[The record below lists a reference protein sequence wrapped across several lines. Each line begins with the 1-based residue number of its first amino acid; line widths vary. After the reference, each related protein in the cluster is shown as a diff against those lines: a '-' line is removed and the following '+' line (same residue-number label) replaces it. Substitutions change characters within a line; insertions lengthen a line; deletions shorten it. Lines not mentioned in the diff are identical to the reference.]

1 MGLHGPW
8 HHVRHQQQSLEYLRQ
23 GRPPLGPTLR
33 WGWALLRPHRKPLLW
48 GLVTVVAGVAAGLV
62 PPLLLKVL
70 VDDAI
75 PHGRVGAIVLLALG
89 MLLVPA
95 AGGLVAM
102 GQNYLNAVLTQGV
115 VHDVRNRLYR
125 HAAEL
130 GLEVF
135 TATPAGEMHSRL
147 INDAGALQTVLNQA
161 LLGLVAN
168 LLTVGL
174 TLVTMVALDWRL
186 ALLAAG
192 ALPAFAVPVLYFGR
206 RRYDAVQETQEA
218 LARMT
223 AILEETLSL
232 SGALVVKSFGME
244 QAEAERFARV
254 NGALRA
260 AQIRQA
266 LVGQWMTYA
275 IQVLTALG
283 PAVLYGYGGYLV
295 VRHQVQLG
303 TVVAFAAYLSRL
315 YAPASGLAGANATVL
330 GGLALLDRLRA
341 FLETPVRVRWA
352 EPGLAVRPAADMPAL
367 AFDHVWFAYREAEW
381 VLSDVSFEARP
392 GQLVALVGP
401 SGAGKSTLLA
411 LAARFYDPDRGA
423 VRVFG
428 TDLTRVDRGAF
439 RRAVA
444 VVTQDLFLFHA
455 TLRANLTYGH
465 PGVSPDALEA
475 AIEAAQLRD
484 VVARLPEGLET
495 VVGERGWRLSGGEK
509 QRVAI
514 ARAILHDP
522 QILLLDEATSAL
534 DSHAERLIQA
544 ALARLFRG
552 RTVLAI
558 AHRLSTILAADLIL
572 VVDRGRIVDRGTH
585 TELLARGGLYRRLY
599 EEQFGRAARGP
610 RVAREV
616 ASWTSPTAGR

>member
-1 MGLHGPW
+1 MGIHGPW
-8 HHVRHQQQSLEYLRQ
+8 HHVRHQQQSLEYLRR
-23 GRPPLGPTLR
+23 GRPPIGPTLR
-33 WGWALLRPHRKPLLW
+33 WGWSLLRPHRRPLVL
-48 GLVTVVAGVAAGLV
+48 GLLTVLAGVAAGLV

-70 VDDAI
+70 VDQAI
-75 PHGRVGAIVLLALG
+75 PAGRVGEIVLLALG

-115 VHDVRNRLYR
+115 VHDVRDRLYR
-125 HAAEL
+125 HAAQL
-130 GLEVF
+130 GLDVF
-135 TATPAGEMHSRL
+135 TGTPAGEMHSRL
-147 INDAGALQTVLNQA
+147 INDAGALQGVLSQG

-168 LLTVGL
+168 LLTVVL
-174 TLVTMVALDWRL
+174 TLGTMAALNWRL

-192 ALPAFAVPVLYFGR
+192 ALPAFALPVLYFGR

-218 LARMT
+218 LARLT
-223 AILEETLSL
+223 AIVEETLSL
-232 SGALVVKSFGME
+232 SGAVVVKSFGTE
-244 QAEAERFARV
+244 EAEAERFAQV
-254 NGALRA
+254 NSALRA

-266 LVGQWMTYA
+266 LVGQGMSYA

-283 PAVLYGYGGYLV
+283 PALLYGYGGYLV
-295 VRHQVQLG
+295 VRHQVGLG

-330 GGLALLDRLRA
+330 GGLALLDRIKA
-341 FLETPVRVRWA
+341 FLETPVQVRWVDKV
-352 EPGLAVRPAADMPAL
+352 EPIQPTSGVPAL
-367 AFDHVWFAYREAEW
+367 AFDQVWFAYRGREW
-381 VLSDVSFEARP
+381 ALRDVSFEAQR

-401 SGAGKSTLLA
+401 SGAGKSTILA
-411 LAARFYDPDRGA
+411 LAARFYDPDRGR
-423 VRVFG
+423 VSVFG
-428 TDLTRVDRGAF
+428 TDATRADRRAF

-444 VVTQDLFLFHA
+444 VVPQDLFLFHA

-465 PGVSPDALEA
+465 PGVTPEALEA
-475 AIEAAQLRD
+475 AVDAAQLKE
-484 VVARLPEGLET
+484 VVDRLPQGLET

-522 QILLLDEATSAL
+522 EILLLDEATSAL
-534 DSHAERLIQA
+534 DSHAERLIQT
-544 ALARLFRG
+544 ALARLFAG

-572 VVDRGRIVDRGTH
+572 VVDGGRIVERGTH
-585 TELLARGGLYRRLY
+585 AELVARGGLYRKLY
-599 EEQFGRAARGP
+599 EEQFGRAGRA
-610 RVAREV
+610 ARERRE
-616 ASWTSPTAGR
+616 AFSWTSPTAGR

>member
-8 HHVRHQQQSLEYLRQ
+8 HHVRQQQQSLEYLRR
-23 GRPPLGPTLR
+23 GRPPVGPTLR
-33 WGWALLRPHRKPLLW
+33 WGWRLLRPHRRPLLV
-48 GLVTVVAGVAAGLV
+48 GLMTVVAGVATGLV
-62 PPLLLKVL
+62 PPFLLKVL

-75 PHGRVGAIVLLALG
+75 PAGRVGEIALLALG

-115 VHDVRNRLYR
+115 VHDVRERLYR
-125 HAAEL
+125 HASHL

-135 TATPAGEMHSRL
+135 TGTPAGEMHSRL
-147 INDAGALQTVLNQA
+147 LNDAGALQAVLSQA

-168 LLTVGL
+168 LLTVVL
-174 TLVTMVALDWRL
+174 TLGTMAALDWRL

-192 ALPAFAVPVLYFGR
+192 ALPAFALPVLYFGR

-223 AILEETLSL
+223 AIVEETLSL
-232 SGALVVKSFGME
+232 SGAVVVKSFGME
-244 QAEAERFARV
+244 DAEAERFARV

-283 PAVLYGYGGYLV
+283 PALLYGYGGYLV
-295 VRHQVQLG
+295 VRHQVGLG

-330 GGLALLDRLRA
+330 GGLALLDRLKA

-352 EPGLAVRPAADMPAL
+352 EPGTVIRPAAGVPAL
-367 AFDHVWFAYREAEW
+367 AFDQVWFAYREGNW
-381 VLSDVSFEARP
+381 VLADVSFEARP

-401 SGAGKSTLLA
+401 SGAGKSTILA
-411 LAARFYDPDRGA
+411 LAARFYDPDRGT

-428 TDLTRVDRGAF
+428 TDLTRADRRAF
-439 RRAVA
+439 RRTVA

-465 PGVSPDALEA
+465 PGVAPEALEA
-475 AIEAAQLRD
+475 AIDAAQLRD
-484 VVARLPEGLET
+484 VVDRLPEGLET

-522 QILLLDEATSAL
+522 HILLLDEATSAL

-544 ALARLFRG
+544 ALARLFAG

-572 VVDRGRIVDRGTH
+572 VVDHGRIVERGTH

-599 EEQFGRAARGP
+599 EEQFGRAARGGRNP
-610 RVAREV
+610 QEV
-616 ASWTSPTAGR
+616 AAWTSPTAGR